1 MYNSF
6 APNSAQL
13 NYNNP
18 SNIGLQQRTPNL
30 QPQTSI
36 NLNMAPPPPQRQV
49 SIAVSN
55 PVGVPQPPV
64 HNYGIS
70 NSNGMMANSRTVIYQ
85 GTDLQ
90 KQVLLSQP
98 SPRQLSQMYQ
108 MNRQM
113 QPNSINENANVVG
126 SYTQTNS
133 SNSSVPYNRTASLPL
148 PNLYDI
154 QYTQTI
160 RNPNPLPPNQQDSTS
175 TQLQFNPTN
184 SNTRR
189 ESLSN
194 PITSNYNTSASAAT
208 TEITTSSA
216 QSHPLP
222 SPQTSNYQQTT
233 TGYKQGGNTLP
244 SPISS
249 AQNQITQGRPLP
261 SNPQTSQQT
270 TPSST
275 VNNRMSTY
283 QINTNN
289 MYYQSNTTTAAP
301 TSNTTPPLS
310 APVRVTS
317 MMAKPGQQ
325 FIYRNQ
331 TVMNGPSQMPLY
343 KSFST
348 TQLSSQQFYPSPM
361 SQPTSASV
369 YIPNTQYLANGKISP
384 SMKPQSQYSP
394 QMVANNRNGASD
406 DSLSSSFEGP
416 SIPPR
421 KVKPRYSTSSTY
433 YSSPSLT
440 GMSYSPRLHGFK
452 NESEYENFRNNRPMS
467 MISTSSENIVELPK
481 RISSNKSSSVSGF
494 GYRNNSR
501 SSICSAPDLH
511 NSFYNSNVDINIPEG
526 AEVNNYPFNSN
537 NSQGKYKYSR
547 SIHGYSVDDT
557 SSEFNEHGGNLRSQY
572 GSTNSLN
579 NLLKYD
585 HMKIENMFMDDE
597 VYQIGDLRDKYPLI
611 DHSPL
616 LSEIASDFSETISLV
631 RHIKDNIEYLDCFSG
646 YEAVSLLAEILGTED
661 RKVALQTGQV
671 LEAYGMFHD
680 VVYMHKLMD
689 NKDHF
694 YQMHTLALPLAR
706 VVTLSRPNYRHDM
719 AVNNVT
725 TSDVDLQIKNMS
737 ELSFSTST
745 TAATTEEKKEKEENK
760 DDNKIPFP
768 TGVLV
773 GIAQCYSPTCFEDS
787 PCYSYSCPKRRLYER
802 VNNKKVSLDHIKTT
816 INANLPFQTTWS
828 TSIGKPYVKKMEKK
842 EIKRQE
848 IIYEFIQTEKEYIDD
863 LYTVIT
869 KIMEPIAEGR
879 VSKVGEEFVHS
890 VFSNFEELFEVNKN
904 FYNNIHELQ
913 KRKPILESIGDIVKD
928 FIPHLHC
935 YEYYGRSQPRAKH
948 ILQIER
954 SHNKSLN
961 NFFKGAQYE
970 PEFRR
975 LPIES
980 FLARPTT
987 RLGRYPI
994 LLKNIIKN
1002 TPEGHRDIILLT
1014 DALHGIENILK
1025 EVNNQAG
1032 KATNKL
1038 KLEEWS
1044 LLLESERKDDISLL
1058 RLENPER
1065 EFIREGKLELK
1076 RYANEAQNHSFI
1088 PVTLV
1093 LLDNMLVIT
1102 KPKVNSI
1109 EIYKKPIPLQLLSI
1123 AVDENSEQGVEIQV
1137 KHKRGSK
1144 NENRKYYTFTIIH
1157 QGVATY
1163 LFQTMVYSDQKAW
1176 VECIKDQLSKY
1187 KTESIVKVV
1196 PLITNPG
1203 TRIIAANYISSM
1215 LFLLATENGIYIQS
1229 DNKMKLV
1236 LPLSKIS
1243 HMEVMLQY
1251 KLLFIISSKLKKK
1264 KKKLYIIILYIY
1276 YIMNLVT

>member
-1 MYNSF
+1 
-6 APNSAQL
+6 
-13 NYNNP
+13 
-18 SNIGLQQRTPNL
+18 
-30 QPQTSI
+30 
-36 NLNMAPPPPQRQV
+36 
-49 SIAVSN
+49 
-55 PVGVPQPPV
+55 
-64 HNYGIS
+64 
-70 NSNGMMANSRTVIYQ
+70 
-85 GTDLQ
+85 
-90 KQVLLSQP
+90 
-98 SPRQLSQMYQ
+98 
-108 MNRQM
+108 
-113 QPNSINENANVVG
+113 
-126 SYTQTNS
+126 
-133 SNSSVPYNRTASLPL
+133 
-148 PNLYDI
+148 
-154 QYTQTI
+154 
-160 RNPNPLPPNQQDSTS
+160 
-175 TQLQFNPTN
+175 
-184 SNTRR
+184 
-189 ESLSN
+189 
-194 PITSNYNTSASAAT
+194 
-208 TEITTSSA
+208 
-216 QSHPLP
+216 
-222 SPQTSNYQQTT
+222 
-233 TGYKQGGNTLP
+233 
-244 SPISS
+244 
-249 AQNQITQGRPLP
+249 
-261 SNPQTSQQT
+261 
-270 TPSST
+270 
-275 VNNRMSTY
+275 
-283 QINTNN
+283 
-289 MYYQSNTTTAAP
+289 
-301 TSNTTPPLS
+301 
-310 APVRVTS
+310 
-317 MMAKPGQQ
+317 
-325 FIYRNQ
+325 
-331 TVMNGPSQMPLY
+331 
-343 KSFST
+343 
-348 TQLSSQQFYPSPM
+348 
-361 SQPTSASV
+361 
-369 YIPNTQYLANGKISP
+369 
-384 SMKPQSQYSP
+384 
-394 QMVANNRNGASD
+394 
-406 DSLSSSFEGP
+406 
-416 SIPPR
+416 
-421 KVKPRYSTSSTY
+421 
-433 YSSPSLT
+433 
-440 GMSYSPRLHGFK
+440 MSYSPRLHGFK

-1065 EFIREGKLELK
+1065 EFIREGKSELK

-1251 KLLFIISSKLKKK
+1251 KLLFIISNKEVFPFSIDLLINGLYITKPALRKVKKLCSNVTFIAVGRCDDRDLLCCVKTTSLNSTIKIFEPKGDGLMAMQQNKPINDVIYLYKQFYIPSEARSITFLKKSLCIACVK
-1264 KKKLYIIILYIY
+1264 GFEVVDINTLTTQSLLSNVPKFDFVLKSDNVPIRVFRTPRQDFLLLYSKIGFFLDKNGNRSRPDIMFRWFGNPTTFAYYPPYIFSFEHNTINVWEENSPEVVKQVIPSNALKLLYENNNQILITE
-1276 YIMNLVT
+1276 IKNQLQILSILQIAP